1 MTSGSSTMT
10 QPFPIPEKVLKIGEG
25 RVISAA
31 GHKVI
36 GAKHLRD
43 GRPCQDDLHIEE
55 DGSALAV
62 VVADGHG
69 SSVHAEIG
77 ARIAVEIAAKAL
89 LAFAANLGAEH
100 KSDPRA
106 VHGFAQDPFRR
117 LLVREWVRQVHEHA
131 GSQSVD
137 LKDYGTTLLFALVTH
152 GVVLFGQLGDGDI
165 LVIDDIG
172 TVSRPLP
179 PDPACFAEETSSL
192 SLPEAATSLR
202 VVAMPLPETET
213 LLLLSTDGYSK
224 SYANDADFERIGPDY
239 VEMVREDGLFAVA
252 KALNGF
258 LTTVTTQGSGD
269 DIAFGMVH
277 IPTDFTKEQWTLEEL
292 P

>member
-1 MTSGSSTMT
+1 MMT
-10 QPFPIPEKVLKIGEG
+10 QTFPIHEKVLQIDHK
-25 RVISAA
+25 RQISAT
-31 GHKVI
+31 GHKVT
-36 GAKHLRD
+36 GAKHVRD
-43 GRPCQDDLHIEE
+43 GRPCQDDLCIEQ
-55 DGSALAV
+55 DGSSLAV

-69 SSVHAEIG
+69 SSVHAEVG
-77 ARIAVEIAAKAL
+77 ARIAVEVASKAL
-89 LAFAANLGAEH
+89 LAFAGNLGAEH
-100 KSDPRA
+100 RGDPRA

-131 GSQSVD
+131 GSDTVD
-137 LKDYGTTLLFALVTH
+137 LKEYGTTLLFTLLT
-152 GVVLFGQLGDGDI
+152 GEFILFGQLGDGDI
-165 LVIDDIG
+165 LVIDDSG

-202 VVAMPLPETET
+202 VMAIPLPETET
-213 LLLLSTDGYSK
+213 LLLISTDGYSK
-224 SYANDADFERIGPDY
+224 SYATDADFERIGPDY
-239 VEMVREDGLFAVA
+239 IEMVREDGLFVVA

-258 LTTVTTQGSGD
+258 LTKVTTGGSGD

-277 IPTDFTKEQWTLEEL
+277 VPDLTIEQCTWEDL

>member
-1 MTSGSSTMT
+1 MNQT
-10 QPFPIPEKVLKIGEG
+10 FPIHEKVLLIGPK
-25 RVISAA
+25 RQISAA

-36 GAKHLRD
+36 GAKHVRD
-43 GRPCQDDLHIEE
+43 DRPCQDDLCIEQ

-69 SSVHAEIG
+69 SSAHAEIG
-77 ARIAVEIAAKAL
+77 AHIAVDVTAKAL

-100 KSDPRA
+100 RGDPRA

-117 LLVREWVRQVHEHA
+117 LLVREWVRKVHEHD
-131 GSQSVD
+131 GSDAVD
-137 LKDYGTTLLFALVTH
+137 LKEYGTTLLFALLTREFI
-152 GVVLFGQLGDGDI
+152 LFGQLGDGDI
-165 LVIDDIG
+165 LLIDETG

-202 VVAMPLPETET
+202 VMAMPLPETET
-213 LLLLSTDGYSK
+213 LLLVSTDGYSK
-224 SYANDADFERIGPDY
+224 SYATDADFERIGPDY
-239 VEMVREDGLFAVA
+239 IEMVREDGLFVVA
-252 KALNGF
+252 QSLNGF
-258 LTTVTTQGSGD
+258 LTTVTTRGSGD
-269 DIAFGMVH
+269 DIAFGLVH
-277 IPTDFTKEQWTLEEL
+277 VPADLTEVQWTSEDL